1 MLGPSESAMWKR
13 HRQFVGIALLLLL
26 VVGSPALAQGTETHW
41 KLLRG
46 KDISL
51 ARSGVPQLALK
62 GQALS
67 GSTGCNAFTA
77 TLTEQSDGKVS
88 IDRPALTRKF
98 CGGKQQ
104 AIENAFV
111 DALGQTAFVQR
122 SAEQLTFLSEARETL
137 LVWQAL
143 PAAAAP
149 RALARMAGKLPS
161 TAARARAASAH
172 KQVQKASP
180 KRTANR
186 GCGALFWAAWR

>member
-13 HRQFVGIALLLLL
+13 RRQLLGIALLLLL
-26 VVGSPALAQGTETHW
+26 MVGSPALAQGTETHW

-51 ARSGVPQLALK
+51 ARTGVPQLSLK

-67 GSTGCNAFTA
+67 GSTGCNAFTT
-77 TLTEQSDGKVS
+77 TLTEQGDGKVS
-88 IDRPALTRKF
+88 IDRPALTRKI

-122 SAEQLTFLSEARETL
+122 SAEQLTFLSEAREPL

-143 PAAAAP
+143 PASAP
-149 RALARMAGKLPS
+149 RALGRMGGKLAS
-161 TAARARAASAH
+161 TASRARAARAH
-172 KQVQKASP
+172 KHAHKASP
-180 KRTANR
+180 RRTANR

>member
-1 MLGPSESAMWKR
+1 MGLSESAMWMR
-13 HRQFVGIALLLLL
+13 YRQLVGNALLVLLM
-26 VVGSPALAQGTETHW
+26 VGSPALAQGTETHW

-51 ARSGVPQLALK
+51 ARTGVPQLSLK

-67 GSTGCNAFTA
+67 GSTGCNAFTT

-88 IDRPALTRKF
+88 IDRPALTRKL

-104 AIENAFV
+104 AIENALV

-122 SAEQLTFLSEARETL
+122 SAEQLMFLSGAREPL

-143 PAAAAP
+143 PTSAAP
-149 RALARMAGKLPS
+149 RALGRTGGKLAS
-161 TAARARAASAH
+161 TASRTRAARAHKHAH
-172 KQVQKASP
+172 GALP

-186 GCGALFWAAWR
+186 GCGLLFWATWR